1 MVEKAAAATAHDV
14 LKVKLDGDRPLER
27 VRAIRAARPDV
38 RIVVDANQGWGFEQL
53 QAIRPS
59 SPLWALQ

>member
-1 MVEKAAAATAHDV
+1 V